1 MPHLITGGARS
12 GKSRYAETLAL
23 AHPGPVCYL
32 ATAELRGGDVEFAA
46 RVEHH
51 RQRRPAAWSQADA
64 GRGLGAELSRHDVAG
79 GLLLVDCLGMW
90 LMRFF
95 GEDGGFDAAGFE
107 QERAALLAVLERV
120 RGEVLLV
127 SNEIGWGVVAAS
139 AQTRCFVDELGRLNQ
154 AVAAACQRVTLVACG
169 LPLVLKGEA

>member
-1 MPHLITGGARS
+1 MPHLISGGARS

-32 ATAELRGGDVEFAA
+32 ATAELRGDVEFAA

-51 RQRRPAAWSQADA
+51 RQRRPAEWSQAEA
-64 GRGLGAELSRHDVAG
+64 GRGLGAELLRHDVAG
-79 GLLLVDCLGMW
+79 GLLLIDCLGMW

-95 GEDGGFDAAGFE
+95 DEDGGFDAAGFE
-107 QERAALLAVLERV
+107 QERAALLAALTCVQ
-120 RGEVLLV
+120 GEVLLV
-127 SNEIGWGVVAAS
+127 SNEIGWGVVSAN

-154 AVAAACQRVTLVACG
+154 AVAAVCQRVTLVACG
-169 LPLVLKGEA
+169 LPLILKGEA